1 MGHDAAADVGRA
13 DQGNRLHEIGLG
25 FLGMDVVLAPLRLSR
40 GFRMAGALEKE
51 ANSALIWGLLKI
63 TKIG

>member
-25 FLGMDVVLAPLRLSR
+25 FLGMDFVLAPLRLSR

-51 ANSALIWGLLKI
+51 ANSALI
-63 TKIG
+63 

>member
-1 MGHDAAADVGRA
+1 
-13 DQGNRLHEIGLG
+13 
-25 FLGMDVVLAPLRLSR
+25 MDFVLAPLRLSR
-40 GFRMAGALEKE
+40 GFRMDGALEKE